1 MSLFGAMRIA
11 IDGWRQP
18 ETGRPDEPLVAVRS
32 GAWAAWAR
40 GGTTDPAIDA
50 APGAACVTSD
60 GRPGRVVAA
69 PGGDTPRLVCE
80 PI

>member
-1 MSLFGAMRIA
+1 MSVFGAVRLAIA
-11 IDGWRQP
+11 GWRQP
-18 ETGRPDEPLVAVRS
+18 ETRRPDEPLAAIRS
-32 GAWAAWAR
+32 GVWAAWAL
-40 GGTTDPAIDA
+40 GGRTDPAIDA

-69 PGGDTPRLVCE
+69 PGGDASLRVCE